1 MDRAS
6 PTGRPPAHGLVTDA
20 GRPSGCSTAA
30 TRVRVATKLMPWD
43 VEPPVMKPT
52 RRGFGGIAVGTLA
65 ALAGCAGLQGATSFE
80 SEPARVPGETQS
92 DTGYQET
99 NTEEMTVTREVS
111 GQEVEATNHVA
122 EYQKEVEFG
131 AFGSAKLGVY
141 VAFTTPAVQV
151 AGQEFNPI
159 SELSREELVQRIQG
173 RYDAVESVSKAGE
186 FEATV
191 TENTAT
197 VGEFDAK
204 TTYNGQEI
212 DLKILVARV
221 KHDYG
226 NSSDFVVPVGIYPT
240 RRDEERSN
248 VVSLMENTEH
258 PAE

>member
-1 MDRAS
+1 MS
-6 PTGRPPAHGLVTDA
+6 
-20 GRPSGCSTAA
+20 
-30 TRVRVATKLMPWD
+30 
-43 VEPPVMKPT
+43 PT

-65 ALAGCAGLQGATSFE
+65 SLAGCAAIQGATTFE
-80 SEPARVPGETQS
+80 SEPARVPSQTQS

-99 NTEEMTVTREVS
+99 DTREMTIEREVG
-111 GQEVEATNHVA
+111 GQQVEATNHIA
-122 EYQKEVEFG
+122 EYQKEVDFG
-131 AFGSAKLGVY
+131 PLGSARLGVY

-159 SELSREELVQRIQG
+159 SEMSREELVQQIQG
-173 RYDAVESVSKAGE
+173 RYDAVESVSKAGK

-191 TENTAT
+191 VGESAT

-212 DLKILVARV
+212 ELKILVARV

-240 RRDEERSN
+240 RKDEERGN
-248 VVSLMENTEH
+248 IVTLMENTEH